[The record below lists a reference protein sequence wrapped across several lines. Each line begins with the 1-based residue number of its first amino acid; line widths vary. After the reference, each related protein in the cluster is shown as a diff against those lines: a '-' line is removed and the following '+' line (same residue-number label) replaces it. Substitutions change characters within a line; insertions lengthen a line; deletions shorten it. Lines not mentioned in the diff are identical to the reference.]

1 MKKTIYGCTLLIIGT
16 MFLLGNLTLYIPAY
30 IIGIIFLIFDAM
42 FGNNKDL
49 KEAVD
54 NNDEA
59 SLIHLRDIEVL
70 SNEELEDAIK
80 LFNGQSLKDK
90 EDGEYLRCLKVLNQL
105 KERGYLTDNILKE
118 KIINLKSHYN
128 ID

>member
-30 IIGIIFLIFDAM
+30 IIGIILLIFDAM

>member
-49 KEAVD
+49 KKAVD

-59 SLIHLRDIEVL
+59 SLIHLRDIRVL